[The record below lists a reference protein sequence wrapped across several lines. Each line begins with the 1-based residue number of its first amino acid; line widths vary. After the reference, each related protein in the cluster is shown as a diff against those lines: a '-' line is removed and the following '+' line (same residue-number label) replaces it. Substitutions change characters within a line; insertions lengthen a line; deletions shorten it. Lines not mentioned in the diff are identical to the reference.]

1 MLNLSFSSELS
12 NCRRVYLRDFELIA
26 DIGIHDFEVNAQ
38 QRIIVNVD
46 LFIPLQE
53 DISENDMIHEV
64 VDYDFMRVKI
74 SEIVMKG
81 HINLQET
88 LCDDIAR
95 AMLTHPHVRAVR
107 VSTEKPDVYV
117 DCAAVGIEVFHMNR

>member
-1 MLNLSFSSELS
+1 MLSSFCSSQLSD
-12 NCRRVYLRDFELIA
+12 CRRVYLRNYELNA
-26 DIGIHDFEVNAQ
+26 DIGIHDFELKAQ
-38 QRIIVNVD
+38 QRIVVNVD

-53 DISENDMIHEV
+53 DIAEHDMIHEV
-64 VDYDFMRVKI
+64 VDYDFMRGKI
-74 SEIVMKG
+74 SEIVKKG

-107 VSTEKPDVYV
+107 VSTEKPDVYA
-117 DCAAVGIEVFHMNR
+117 DCDAVGIEVFRMNQ

>member
-1 MLNLSFSSELS
+1 MLTSLLISQLSY
-12 NCRRVYLRDFELIA
+12 CRRVYLRDYVLIA
-26 DIGIHDFEVNAQ
+26 DIGIHDFEIKDQ
-38 QRIIVNVD
+38 QRIVVNVD
-46 LFIPLQE
+46 LFIPLHE
-53 DISENDMIHEV
+53 DIPENDMIHEV
-64 VDYDFMRVKI
+64 VDYDFMRGKI
-74 SEIVMKG
+74 SEIVTKG

-107 VSTEKPDVYV
+107 VSTEKPDVYA

>member
-1 MLNLSFSSELS
+1 MLTSFLISQLSY
-12 NCRRVYLRDFELIA
+12 CRRVYLRDYVLIA
-26 DIGIHDFEVNAQ
+26 DIGIHDFEIKDQ
-38 QRIIVNVD
+38 QRIVVNVD
-46 LFIPLQE
+46 LFIPLHE
-53 DISENDMIHEV
+53 DIPENDMIHEV
-64 VDYDFMRVKI
+64 VDYDFMRGKI
-74 SEIVMKG
+74 SEIVTKG

-107 VSTEKPDVYV
+107 VSTEKPDVYA